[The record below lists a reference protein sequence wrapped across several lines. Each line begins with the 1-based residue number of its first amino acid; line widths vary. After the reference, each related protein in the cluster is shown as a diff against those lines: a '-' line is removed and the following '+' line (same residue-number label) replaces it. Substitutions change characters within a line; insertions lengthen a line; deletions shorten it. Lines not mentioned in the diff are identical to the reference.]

1 MHNTKNSFLK
11 MLKIYLQLRTKLIKF
26 LNIKLIIVLKME
38 TKNLMKNRLGK
49 KLNKIYLLIGKALDD
64 LLQVFITTYASLE

>member
-11 MLKIYLQLRTKLIKF
+11 WLKIYLQSRSKLIKF

-38 TKNLMKNRLGK
+38 TKNLMENRLGK
-49 KLNKIYLLIGKALDD
+49 KLNKIYLLIGKDLDD